1 MRRFTIEEFM
11 KQEHSKDMLRL
22 LTAGSV
28 DDGKSTLIGR
38 LLYDSKRIYEDQLQA
53 LARDSQRVGSAG
65 GNIDYALLCDGL
77 KAEREQGITID
88 VAYRYFAT
96 SRRKFIIADTPGH
109 EQYTRNMVTGG
120 STADLAIILVDA
132 TQGIVTQTRRH
143 TLLVSLL
150 GICHIVLAVNK
161 MDMVG
166 YSQST
171 FETIANS
178 YCHMLDTLQIKPD
191 TLQCIPLSALMG
203 DNVVKYST
211 NMPWYND
218 SPLLSYLESVQHSS
232 NTALAPFRFYV
243 QYVIRPH
250 QHFRGFAG
258 KICSGS
264 IHIGDSITALPSGVC
279 SKIKGII
286 TCNGSRP
293 YAFADQSVTL
303 LLESQIDLSRGDMIY
318 RSSQPRPQVGHRVT
332 AMLVWLDEQPLD
344 KSKHFFL
351 KHATHTTRA
360 QITEIGYRIDINS
373 GEHIATDTLLLNEIV
388 QANLV
393 SISAVICDPYSENRS
408 SGSFILIDPLTNFTS
423 AAGMV
428 ISVDNSSQP
437 SSRPLTLSLTQCG
450 VDTAHRQ
457 SIEQICKHITESTGI
472 VINCTE

>member
-1 MRRFTIEEFM
+1 MKRFTIEEFM

-53 LARDSQRVGSAG
+53 LARDSQRIGSAG

-143 TLLVSLL
+143 TLLISLL
-150 GICHIVLAVNK
+150 GIRHIVLAVNK

-166 YSQST
+166 YSQSV
-171 FETIANS
+171 FNTIAHS
-178 YCHMLDTLQIKPD
+178 YAHMLDTLNIKPD

-203 DNVVKYST
+203 DNVVRTST
-211 NMPWYND
+211 NMPWYNGA
-218 SPLLSYLESVQHSS
+218 PLLTYLEGVQCCR
-232 NTALAPFRFYV
+232 NIALAPFRFYV

-258 KICSGS
+258 KITSGS
-264 IHIGDSITALPSGVC
+264 IHIGDTITALPSGVTT
-279 SKIKGII
+279 KIKSIAI
-286 TCNGSRP
+286 CDSMHP
-293 YAFADQSVTL
+293 YAFAPQSVTL
-303 LLESQIDLSRGDMIY
+303 ILENQIDLSRGDMLY
-318 RSSQPRPQVGHRVT
+318 RNTQPRPQVGHKIT
-332 AMLVWLDEQPLD
+332 AMLVWMDEQPLD
-344 KSKHFFL
+344 KSKHFYL

-360 QITEIGYRIDINS
+360 QITDINYRIDINS
-373 GEHIATDTLLLNEIV
+373 GEHIPSDTLSLNEIV

-393 SISAVICDPYSENRS
+393 TVSAVICDPYSENRGT
-408 SGSFILIDPLTNFTS
+408 GSFILIDPLTNFTS

-428 ISVDNSSQP
+428 LSIDNSSQLT
-437 SSRPLTLSLTQCG
+437 SRPLTLSLTQCG
-450 VDTAHRQ
+450 IDLAHRH